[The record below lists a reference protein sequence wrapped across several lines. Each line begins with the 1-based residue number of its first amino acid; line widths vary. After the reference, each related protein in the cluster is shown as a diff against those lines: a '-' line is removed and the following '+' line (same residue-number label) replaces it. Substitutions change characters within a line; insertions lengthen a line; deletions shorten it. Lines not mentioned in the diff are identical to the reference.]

1 MLGFIL
7 GALTGAI
14 LTAIWLL
21 RRSAAAGIQP
31 PADSPP
37 ASDTSY
43 QNERLA
49 DAGRRLAEVVH
60 ELNNPLTAVLAF
72 AQDLLRAD
80 PSAEQR
86 EALLVIQQQAR
97 RSRKLVRGLLDEVR
111 AVPRAVER
119 IDSEAVLARVLPV
132 FQREAER
139 HGINFVH
146 TVDRNLPSVD
156 GDSAGLDQVL
166 TNLLENAFQATPRGG
181 TVSLT
186 TRVRGRLLE
195 FVVQDNGPGIPPEH
209 LDRIFEP
216 FFTTKGSG
224 EGTGL
229 GLALSQTIVRR
240 HRGTLVGENVPD
252 WEGGGAR
259 FIVALPFLERRRIDR
274 DLLEDDFDGQPPPG
288 GEGRTALLIEDD
300 HAVRLSIR
308 RYLER
313 FGWHVEEAGD
323 GTAGALRVL
332 AEEWDLVICDLRV
345 PGKSG
350 IEIYDQVASANTDL
364 TKRFVL
370 ITGDAGSPEVRAFRE
385 RTGLVIL
392 EKPFELR
399 ILGAAI
405 QRTASPAP
413 E

>member
-1 MLGFIL
+1 MPGFIL
-7 GALTGAI
+7 GAIIGAI
-14 LTAIWLL
+14 VTAVWLL
-21 RRSAAAGIQP
+21 RRARPATEAP
-31 PADSPP
+31 PAVPV
-37 ASDTSY
+37 SD
-43 QNERLA
+43 QADRLA

-80 PSAEQR
+80 PSPEQR

-111 AVPRAVER
+111 ATPHAVEL
-119 IDSEAVLARVLPV
+119 IDSEAVIARVLPV

-139 HGINFVH
+139 HGLKFSHVI
-146 TVDRNLPSVD
+146 DRNLPSVE
-156 GDSAGLDQVL
+156 GDSSALEQVL
-166 TNLLENAFQATPRGG
+166 TNLLQNAFQATPRGG

-195 FVVQDNGPGIPPEH
+195 FVVQDNGPGIPPDH

-229 GLALSQTIVRR
+229 GLSVSQTIIRR
-240 HRGTLVGENVPD
+240 HRGTLMGENVPE

-259 FIVALPFLERRRIDR
+259 FIVALPFQERRRIDR
-274 DLLEDDFDGQPPPG
+274 DLLEDDFEAEPAPK
-288 GEGRTALLIEDD
+288 GEGLRALVIEDD
-300 HAVRLSIR
+300 QAVRLSMR

-323 GTAGALRVL
+323 GGDGGSRVL
-332 AEEWDLVICDLRV
+332 SERWDLVICDLRV
-345 PGKSG
+345 PGRTG
-350 IEIYDQVASANTDL
+350 IEVYDQVAAANPGL
-364 TKRFVL
+364 ARRFVL
-370 ITGDAGSPEVRAFRE
+370 ISGDAATVEVRAFRE
-385 RTGLVIL
+385 RTGVVIL

-405 QRTASPAP
+405 QRAVSPAP

>member
-1 MLGFIL
+1 MLRFIL
-7 GALTGAI
+7 GALIGAI
-14 LTAIWLL
+14 LTAVWLL
-21 RRSAAAGIQP
+21 RRSRHVPEP
-31 PADSPP
+31 PPSAPV
-37 ASDTSY
+37 SD
-43 QNERLA
+43 QNNRLA
-49 DAGRRLAEVVH
+49 DAGRRLAEVAH

-72 AQDLLRAD
+72 SQDLLHAD
-80 PSAEQR
+80 PSPEQR

-111 AVPRAVER
+111 ATPHAAER
-119 IDSEAVLARVLPV
+119 MDAEAVIARVLPV

-139 HGINFVH
+139 HGLQLTH
-146 TVDRNLPSVD
+146 TMDRNLPSVE
-156 GDSAGLDQVL
+156 GDSAALEQVL
-166 TNLLENAFQATPRGG
+166 TNLLQNAFQATPRGG
-181 TVSLT
+181 TVSFT
-186 TRVRGRLLE
+186 SRVRGRLLE

-229 GLALSQTIVRR
+229 GLSVSQTIVRR

-274 DLLEDDFDGQPPPG
+274 DLLEDDFEGEPAPA
-288 GEGRTALLIEDD
+288 GEGRKALIIDD
-300 HAVRLSIR
+300 DFAVRLSMR

-313 FGWHVEEAGD
+313 FGWQVEELSD
-323 GTAGALRVL
+323 GASGASRVL
-332 AEEWDLVICDLRV
+332 AEAWDVVICDLRV
-345 PGKSG
+345 PGRSG
-350 IEIYDQVASANTDL
+350 IEVYDQVAAANPAL
-364 TKRFVL
+364 AQRFVL
-370 ITGDAGSPEVRAFRE
+370 ISGDTASSEVRAFRE
-385 RTGLVIL
+385 RTGVVVL

>member
-1 MLGFIL
+1 
-7 GALTGAI
+7 
-14 LTAIWLL
+14 
-21 RRSAAAGIQP
+21 
-31 PADSPP
+31 
-37 ASDTSY
+37 
-43 QNERLA
+43 
-49 DAGRRLAEVVH
+49 
-60 ELNNPLTAVLAF
+60 
-72 AQDLLRAD
+72 
-80 PSAEQR
+80 
-86 EALLVIQQQAR
+86 
-97 RSRKLVRGLLDEVR
+97 
-111 AVPRAVER
+111 
-119 IDSEAVLARVLPV
+119 
-132 FQREAER
+132 
-139 HGINFVH
+139 VH

-156 GDSAGLDQVL
+156 GDSAGMEQVL
-166 TNLLENAFQATPRGG
+166 TNLLQNAFQATPRGG

-195 FVVQDNGPGIPPEH
+195 FVVQDNGPGIPAEH

-216 FFTTKGSG
+216 FFTTKGTG

-229 GLALSQTIVRR
+229 GLSVSQTIVRR
-240 HRGTLVGENVPD
+240 HRGTLVGENIPD

-274 DLLEDDFDGQPPPG
+274 DLMEDDFEAEPAPG

-313 FGWHVEEAGD
+313 FGWRVEEAGD

-332 AEEWDLVICDLRV
+332 AEPWDLVICDLRV

-350 IEIYDQVASANTDL
+350 IEIYDKVAAANSAL
-364 TKRFVL
+364 AGRFV
-370 ITGDAGSPEVRAFRE
+370 IMTGDAGSNEVRAFRE
-385 RTGLVIL
+385 RTGLMIL

-405 QRTASPAP
+405 QRMAGPASQ
-413 E
+413 